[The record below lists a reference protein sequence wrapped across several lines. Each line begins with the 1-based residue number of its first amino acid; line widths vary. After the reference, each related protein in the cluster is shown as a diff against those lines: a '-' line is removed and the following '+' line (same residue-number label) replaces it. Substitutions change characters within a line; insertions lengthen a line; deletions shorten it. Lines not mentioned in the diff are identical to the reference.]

1 MAMMLMWKP
10 LIVEFGQW
18 SLSLKEKSKRE
29 NRGKMYKHWD
39 VGKVARECGLFHYF
53 SESCNELARH

>member
-1 MAMMLMWKP
+1 MEASNCA
-10 LIVEFGQW
+10 VFGT